1 MSVQITNFVKINIK
15 NHEFIGI
22 SGSRP
27 TSLILNIVSDL
38 SGYEDIKC
46 TKSDY
51 KNKLG
56 DNKYKYLL
64 VYANIYFDNGGNS
77 LKIIFA
83 TYNGDTDTFT
93 TNNFGTNVSFIELI
107 KSIPVEYVVM
117 TALDSREGASNPALN
132 FKNKIELLNNEDGV
146 YHKIFVEEYAIS
158 KLNNDFI
165 TTLNN
170 SITPENY
177 VIKFGDKGISA
188 TVLAYYSKIDI
199 YKPNVAN
206 DYTFTLEK
214 FTSLGNDLKEKYY
227 TEINSNVVNVINN
240 NLNIDA
246 MLDQSNIRNIGG
258 NDIAGQEITNQYMLI
273 LLHQTL
279 SQRLLQV
286 LINKIKY
293 NDIGVA
299 TILGAINQE
308 LNRYVN
314 NGYLYQDKIW
324 RDSDLYYKNT
334 LIINENTPLTT
345 GYKVVILPFSTLE
358 PDDIKA
364 HKLPDIY
371 ILIGDSYF
379 IRQINITG
387 EVF

>member
-15 NHEFIGI
+15 NHEFVGI

-27 TSLILNIVSDL
+27 TSLILNIVSTL
-38 SGYEDIKC
+38 SGHEDIEC

-51 KNKLG
+51 KSKLN
-56 DNKYKYLL
+56 DDKYKDLL
-64 VYANIYFDNGGNS
+64 TYANIYFDNGGNS

-83 TYNGDTDTFT
+83 TYNGDTDTFA
-93 TNNFGTNVSFIELI
+93 TNNFGTDVSFIELI
-107 KSIPVEYVVM
+107 KFIPIEYVVM
-117 TALDSREGASNPALN
+117 TALDSRTGTSNKPLD
-132 FKNKIELLNNEDGV
+132 FKKEIENLNNEDGI
-146 YHKIFVEEYAIS
+146 YHKIFVEEYTID
-158 KLNNDFI
+158 KLDDDFI
-165 TTLNN
+165 DTLNKG
-170 SITPENY
+170 TKPENY

-206 DYTFTLEK
+206 DYAFTLEK

-227 TEINSNVVNVINN
+227 TENNFNVVNVINN

-246 MLDQSNIRNIGG
+246 ILDQSNIRNIGG
-258 NDIAGQEITNQYMLI
+258 NDIAGQELTNQYMLI

-324 RDSDLYYKNT
+324 TDSDLYYKNT

-358 PDDIKA
+358 PADIKA

>member
-15 NHEFIGI
+15 NHKFIDI

-27 TSLILNIVSDL
+27 TSLILNIVPDL
-38 SGYEDIKC
+38 SGYEDIEC

-51 KNKLG
+51 KNKLSN
-56 DNKYKYLL
+56 DKYKDLL
-64 VYANIYFDNGGNS
+64 TYANIYFDNGGNS

-83 TYNGDTDTFT
+83 TYDGDKDTFT
-93 TNNFGTNVSFIELI
+93 TNNFGENASFIELI
-107 KSIPVEYVVM
+107 KSIPIEYVVM
-117 TALDSREGASNPALN
+117 TALDSRTGTSNKPLN
-132 FKNKIELLNNEDGV
+132 FKNKIENLNNEDGI
-146 YHKIFVEEYAIS
+146 YHKIFVEEYTID

-165 TTLNN
+165 TTLN
-170 SITPENY
+170 TDTKPENY

-206 DYTFTLEK
+206 DYAFTLEK

-227 TEINSNVVNVINN
+227 TENNSNVVNVINN

-246 MLDQSNIRNIGG
+246 ILDQSNIRNIGG
-258 NDIAGQEITNQYMLI
+258 NDIAGQELTNQYMLI

-324 RDSDLYYKNT
+324 TDSDLYYKNT

-358 PDDIKA
+358 PADIKA

>member
-15 NHEFIGI
+15 NHEFVGI

-38 SGYEDIKC
+38 SGYEDIEC

-56 DNKYKYLL
+56 DNKYKDLL
-64 VYANIYFDNGGNS
+64 IYANIYFDNGGNS

-83 TYNGDTDTFT
+83 TYNGTNDTFA
-93 TNNFGTNVSFIELI
+93 TNNFGTDVSFIELI

-117 TALDSREGASNPALN
+117 TALDSRTGTSNPALN

-170 SITPENY
+170 SIKPENY

-206 DYTFTLEK
+206 DYTFTSEK

-258 NDIAGQEITNQYMLI
+258 NDIAGQELTNQYMLI

>member
-38 SGYEDIKC
+38 SGYEDIEC

-51 KNKLG
+51 KSKLN
-56 DNKYKYLL
+56 DDKYKDLL
-64 VYANIYFDNGGNS
+64 TYANIYFDNGGNS

-83 TYNGDTDTFT
+83 TYNGDTDTFA

-107 KSIPVEYVVM
+107 KFIPIEYVVM
-117 TALDSREGASNPALN
+117 TALDSRTGTSNKPLN
-132 FKNKIELLNNEDGV
+132 FKNKIERLNNEDGV
-146 YHKIFVEEYAIS
+146 YHKIFVEEYTID

-165 TTLNN
+165 TTLN
-170 SITPENY
+170 TDTKPENY

-206 DYTFTLEK
+206 DYAFTLEK

-227 TEINSNVVNVINN
+227 TENNSNVVNVINN

-246 MLDQSNIRNIGG
+246 ILDQSNIRNIGG
-258 NDIAGQEITNQYMLI
+258 NDIAGQELTNQYMLI

-324 RDSDLYYKNT
+324 TDSDLYYKNT

>member
-56 DNKYKYLL
+56 DNKYKDLL

-77 LKIIFA
+77 LKIIFV
-83 TYNGDTDTFT
+83 TYNGDTDTFA

-170 SITPENY
+170 SIKPENY

-199 YKPNVAN
+199 YKPNVSN

-258 NDIAGQEITNQYMLI
+258 NDIAGQELTNQYMLI

>member
-38 SGYEDIKC
+38 SGYEDIEC

-56 DNKYKYLL
+56 DNKYKDLL

-83 TYNGDTDTFT
+83 TYNGDTDTFA
-93 TNNFGTNVSFIELI
+93 TNNCGTDVSVIELI

-117 TALDSREGASNPALN
+117 TGLDSREGASNPALN

-170 SITPENY
+170 SIKPENY

-258 NDIAGQEITNQYMLI
+258 NDIAGQELTNQYMLI